1 MNAAT
6 RQTLLARVRDVGD
19 RAAWREFHGLYAP
32 LLLRYATALGLA
44 RDDAEEVRDACLV
57 LLVEKMQS
65 FDYRPG
71 RGRFRAWLRKIAHD
85 RVVDLLRRRSP
96 QRADTQTLE
105 RLVDPAA
112 DPDLRFE
119 AAWRTQQMRRALA
132 VALRQTRRVS
142 PRDARAFLLLLDDH
156 ADVAAVSAA
165 LGMNAN
171 QVYQAKSRL
180 LARVRARVT
189 QALRDA

>member
-1 MNAAT
+1 
-6 RQTLLARVRDVGD
+6 
-19 RAAWREFHGLYAP
+19 
-32 LLLRYATALGLA
+32 
-44 RDDAEEVRDACLV
+44 
-57 LLVEKMQS
+57 
-65 FDYRPG
+65 
-71 RGRFRAWLRKIAHD
+71 
-85 RVVDLLRRRSP
+85 
-96 QRADTQTLE
+96 
-105 RLVDPAA
+105 
-112 DPDLRFE
+112 
-119 AAWRTQQMRRALA
+119 MRRALA